1 MNGADDDAIP
11 LDVLPP
17 AIGADSPASIAP
29 PEAEEEAP
37 KPRRRAR
44 APRPAADDD
53 GDIAP
58 AA

>member
-1 MNGADDDAIP
+1 MNGGEDDVIP

-29 PEAEEEAP
+29 PEDEEVAP
-37 KPRRRAR
+37 KPRRRSR

-53 GDIAP
+53 DIAP